1 MSNLPRRFIVVD
13 TVSSHTAYC
22 RPTAT
27 TCRIRAIVTGRHAAR
42 LAPYSRPRQIPLHVT
57 PIGRATTGVMPASME
72 LASCDR
78 FGNAG
83 SIDMQCVSPIR
94 CDMTFP
100 SASITVETNGH
111 ANHKQMAAQQITDV
125 HGAIQVSI
133 RSMMT

>member
-1 MSNLPRRFIVVD
+1 MVVD
-13 TVSSHTAYC
+13 TSFGHTAYC
-22 RPTAT
+22 RPMAT
-27 TCRIRAIVTGRHAAR
+27 TCRIRATVTGRHAAR
-42 LAPYSRPRQIPLHVT
+42 LAPYSRLRRIPLHVT
-57 PIGRATTGVMPASME
+57 PPGHATTGVMPASSE

-78 FGNAG
+78 SGNAG

-111 ANHKQMAAQQITDV
+111 ANHKKSAAQITDV

>member
-1 MSNLPRRFIVVD
+1 
-13 TVSSHTAYC
+13 
-22 RPTAT
+22 
-27 TCRIRAIVTGRHAAR
+27 
-42 LAPYSRPRQIPLHVT
+42 
-57 PIGRATTGVMPASME
+57 MPASME

-94 CDMTFP
+94 GDMTFP

>member
-13 TVSSHTAYC
+13 TTSGRTAYC

-27 TCRIRAIVTGRHAAR
+27 TCRIRTIATGLHAAR
-42 LAPYSRPRQIPLHVT
+42 LAPYSRLRQIPFHVT
-57 PIGRATTGVMPASME
+57 PRGHATTGVMPASAE

-111 ANHKQMAAQQITDV
+111 ANHKKSAEQITDV

>member
-1 MSNLPRRFIVVD
+1 MVVD
-13 TVSSHTAYC
+13 TASGPIAYC
-22 RPTAT
+22 RPVAT
-27 TCRIRAIVTGRHAAR
+27 TCRIRAIAIGLHAR
-42 LAPYSRPRQIPLHVT
+42 RAPYSRLRQIPLHVT
-57 PIGRATTGVMPASME
+57 PPGRATTGVMPASAE

-100 SASITVETNGH
+100 SAAITVETNGQ
-111 ANHKQMAAQQITDV
+111 ANHKKNAAQITDV

>member
-1 MSNLPRRFIVVD
+1 MVVD
-13 TVSSHTAYC
+13 TASGPIAYC
-22 RPTAT
+22 RPVAT
-27 TCRIRAIVTGRHAAR
+27 TCRIRATSTGLHAAR
-42 LAPYSRPRQIPLHVT
+42 LAPYSRLRQIPFHVT
-57 PIGRATTGVMPASME
+57 PPGHATAGVMPASAE

-78 FGNAG
+78 SGNAG

-100 SASITVETNGH
+100 SAAITVETNGH
-111 ANHKQMAAQQITDV
+111 ANHKKSAEQITDV

>member
-1 MSNLPRRFIVVD
+1 M
-13 TVSSHTAYC
+13 
-22 RPTAT
+22 
-27 TCRIRAIVTGRHAAR
+27 
-42 LAPYSRPRQIPLHVT
+42 
-57 PIGRATTGVMPASME
+57 TGVMPASME

-78 FGNAG
+78 SGNAG

-111 ANHKQMAAQQITDV
+111 ANHKKSAAQITDV